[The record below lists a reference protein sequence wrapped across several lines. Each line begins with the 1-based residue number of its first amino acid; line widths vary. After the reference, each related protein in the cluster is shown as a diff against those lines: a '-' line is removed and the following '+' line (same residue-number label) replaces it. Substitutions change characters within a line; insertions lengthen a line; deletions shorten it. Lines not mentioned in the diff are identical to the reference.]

1 VTLEVVTFWGLC
13 VLLIGSALAVVL
25 TKNLF
30 HSVLYLAL
38 SLTATAGVFLALDA
52 EFLAA
57 VQLLLYA
64 GGVVTIV
71 VFAIVVTERLVGE
84 RITQTSRSILAGL
97 VLAGAL
103 LLGLLRFLRGADLP
117 LERPVIAVDVTRVIG
132 QVLLT
137 EFVLPFELLAVLL
150 LVGLLGALYFARPEE

>member
-1 VTLEVVTFWGLC
+1 VTLEVVTFWGLSA
-13 VLLIGSALAVVL
+13 LLIGSALAVVL

-38 SLTATAGVFLALDA
+38 SLTATAGVFLALEA

-103 LLGLLRFLRGADLP
+103 LLALLRFLRDADLP
-117 LERPVIAVDVTRVIG
+117 LERPVIVVDVTRAIG

>member
-1 VTLEVVTFWGLC
+1 VTLEVVAFWGLA
-13 VLLIGSALAVVL
+13 VLLIGGALSVVL

-30 HSVLYLAL
+30 HSVLWLAL
-38 SLTATAGVFLALDA
+38 SLTATAGIFLALEA

-84 RITQTSRSILAGL
+84 RITQTSRHIVTGV

-103 LLGLLRFLRGADLP
+103 LLAVLRFLRGADLP
-117 LERPVIAVDVTRVIG
+117 IERPVIAVDVTRALG
-132 QVLLT
+132 QVLMT